1 MHLQQFEMSPTT
13 PPPPNSCLTAFTSLS
28 SSLPPSLLSHSSFD
42 LHPFA
47 PTFFSLATNNIPS
60 SWNFPSSVTKA
71 GKDEGRRSG
80 GNSTLPVVPAW
91 VGLFVYVHTT
101 ATVWLWLGRAA
112 VGPHGS
118 MRRITVNNAQWCG
131 SSPLKRQWVI
141 SGPSGIESPTSA
153 EWQRY
158 ETPLHKRKKIYRL
171 PTEVVEAVSFC
182 MCVNQTD
189 KKREGGRDGSG
200 ESSRRA

>member
-1 MHLQQFEMSPTT
+1 MNLQQCEVSPTT
-13 PPPPNSCLTAFTSLS
+13 PPSKFLSHGLHVSLY
-28 SSLPPSLLSHSSFD
+28 LPPSLLSHSSYD

-71 GKDEGRRSG
+71 GKDEGGDQEETPHCR
-80 GNSTLPVVPAW
+80 LCPPEW
-91 VGLFVYVHTT
+91 GLFVYVHTT

-118 MRRITVNNAQWCG
+118 MRRITVNKAQWCG
-131 SSPLKRQWVI
+131 SFPLKRQWVI

-158 ETPLHKRKKIYRL
+158 ETPLHKRKTSIACPLKL
-171 PTEVVEAVSFC
+171 LKQWAFA
-182 MCVNQTD
+182 CV
-189 KKREGGRDGSG
+189 
-200 ESSRRA
+200 